1 MLIKMSKGVYVDADF
16 IVALTMSLCGTYV
29 KVRVIDGGEFFYRP
43 LENEDIYEAMDR
55 IAMAINSKLASLVNN
70 DD

>member
-1 MLIKMSKGVYVDADF
+1 MLIKMSTGVYVAADL
-16 IVALTMSLCGTYV
+16 IGALTISLCGTYV
-29 KVRVIDGGEFFYRP
+29 KARMTDGSEFFYRP

-55 IAMAINSKLASLVNN
+55 IAMNINSKVASLVNN